1 MAKLEFKLVHP
12 QSAQLIQQIEAGQGI
27 VPPGY
32 KIELEETE
40 RQGKKGFRGGC
51 SSSRART

>member
-40 RQGKKGFRGGC
+40 RQGKKVSEAPAHQVARG
-51 SSSRART
+51 T